1 MNPYPHRPA
10 AALRR
15 PVPVSIRS
23 PREGFTLIEL
33 LVVIAI
39 IAILAGML
47 LPALSKAK
55 AKAQGIVCLNHVKQ
69 LTLAWQLYADDNDGR
84 LAPNEASGNN
94 SILNSWIL
102 GDVRTEN
109 HTRNIEA
116 GVLWKY
122 NRSATIYRC
131 PSDRSFVVGRRNVL
145 RNRSLSMSTGLAHAN
160 PSKIPRPIYRES
172 HIVDPGPSLAS
183 VFVDEDEWSIQNGSL
198 GIEPRFTGQ
207 ALHWNLPASRHQ
219 NAATLSFADGHAET
233 WRCGGQ
239 GIRAASMILL
249 DRFKQN
255 PGAGDSAVPVNRSN
269 AADMRDLR
277 RMQETVPPGP

>member
-1 MNPYPHRPA
+1 MFRPG
-10 AALRR
+10 RG
-15 PVPVSIRS
+15 
-23 PREGFTLIEL
+23 GFTLIEL

-47 LPALSKAK
+47 LPALSRAK

-69 LTLAWQLYADDNDGR
+69 LTLAWQLYTDDNNGV
-84 LAPNEASGNN
+84 LPPNEASGNN

-102 GDVRTEN
+102 GDVRTET

-122 NRSATIYRC
+122 NRSAAIYRC

-145 RNRSLSMSTGLAHAN
+145 RNRSLSMSTGLAHSN
-160 PSKIPRPIYRES
+160 PSKIPHPIYREA
-172 HIVDPGPSLAS
+172 HIVNPGPSQAS

-207 ALHWNLPASRHQ
+207 AVHWNLPASRHQ
-219 NAATLSFADGHAET
+219 NAATLSFADGHAEA
-233 WRCGGQ
+233 WRWGGS
-239 GIRAASMILL
+239 GILNASQVLL
-249 DRFKQN
+249 GRFKQN
-255 PGAGDSAVPVNRSN
+255 PAAGDSSVPVNRGN
-269 AADMRDLR
+269 AADMRDLLR
-277 RMQETVPPGP
+277 LQETVPPGP